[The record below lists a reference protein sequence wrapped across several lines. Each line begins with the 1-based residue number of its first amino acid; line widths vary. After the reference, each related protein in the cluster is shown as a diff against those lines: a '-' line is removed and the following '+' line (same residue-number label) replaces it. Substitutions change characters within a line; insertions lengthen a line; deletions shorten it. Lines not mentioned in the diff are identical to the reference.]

1 MNLIEEK
8 KQIIETSFLNAVEKA
23 KEFNDSLMEM
33 RNIELPNL
41 NELNDDEK
49 KIIIQMGR
57 DLDMRVAFILRSLL
71 SQHGNVLFL

>member
-1 MNLIEEK
+1 MSQIDEK
-8 KQIIETSFLNAVEKA
+8 KQEIETAWLNAVEKA
-23 KEFNDSLMEM
+23 REFNDSLMEM
-33 RNIELPNL
+33 RNIKLPNL

>member
-23 KEFNDSLMEM
+23 REFNDSLMEM

-49 KIIIQMGR
+49 KLIIQMGR

>member
-8 KQIIETSFLNAVEKA
+8 KQMIETSFLKAVEKA
-23 KEFNDSLMEM
+23 REFNDSLMEM

-49 KIIIQMGR
+49 KLIIQMGR

>member
-23 KEFNDSLMEM
+23 REFNDSLMEM

>member
-23 KEFNDSLMEM
+23 REFNDSLMEM
-33 RNIELPNL
+33 RNIEFPNL
-41 NELNDDEK
+41 NELNDEDK
-49 KIIIQMGR
+49 KLIIQMGR

>member
-8 KQIIETSFLNAVEKA
+8 KQMIETSFLKAVEKA
-23 KEFNDSLMEM
+23 REFNDSLMEM

-41 NELNDDEK
+41 NELNDEDK
-49 KIIIQMGR
+49 KLIIQMGR

>member
-23 KEFNDSLMEM
+23 REFNDSLMEM

-41 NELNDDEK
+41 NELNDEDK
-49 KIIIQMGR
+49 KLIIQMGR

>member
-1 MNLIEEK
+1 MSQIDEK
-8 KQIIETSFLNAVEKA
+8 KQEIEKAFLNAVEKA
-23 KEFNDSLMEM
+23 REFNDSLMEM